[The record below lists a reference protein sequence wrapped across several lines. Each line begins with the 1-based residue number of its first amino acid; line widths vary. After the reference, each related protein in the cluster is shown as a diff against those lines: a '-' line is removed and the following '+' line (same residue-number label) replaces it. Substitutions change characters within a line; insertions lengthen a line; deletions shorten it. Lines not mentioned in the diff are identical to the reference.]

1 MGEEISTETWMVPL
15 PDYII
20 INNETC
26 IRTIVENIQ
35 LDNIYIRAARYVVN
49 TSSFSKYIIDFVF
62 EKRTLYKKRKTSSN
76 KLYFPH
82 TAISIVMVTAY
93 ILIITYQILVQV

>member
-49 TSSFSKYIIDFVF
+49 TSSFNKFIIDFVF
-62 EKRTLYKKRKTSSN
+62 EKRTLYNKRKTSSN
-76 KLYFPH
+76 K
-82 TAISIVMVTAY
+82 
-93 ILIITYQILVQV
+93 